1 MCFGVSC
8 LDCAPFFA
16 QRWWS
21 QGQQALHKLRQ
32 LLVHHLLIHLLVLV
46 TTNSREVFTAQPEVQ
61 VIDSQTDGID
71 SEVGQQQQKRE
82 SLNILFGMS
91 LEGLK

>member
-1 MCFGVSC
+1 MKLDLCFGVSC

-32 LLVHHLLIHLLVLV
+32 LLVHHLLIHLLV
-46 TTNSREVFTAQPEVQ
+46 TTNSREVSQLNLSA
-61 VIDSQTDGID
+61 IDSQTDGID
-71 SEVGQQQQKRE
+71 SEVGQQQQKGE
-82 SLNILFGMS
+82 SLNLLFGMS
-91 LEGLK
+91 LKGWK